1 MVHQNGKVVLFSEN
15 DNSNVLTRAAIVLKL
30 KGALVCNLQAPTME
44 PDVNMLPLGKLLCKA
59 CIDIEPGLA
68 NEPAGEPVGKLMC
81 KDCMDIEP
89 GLANEPAGE
98 TAASKVEPSVA
109 NVHFCREELQRTAYA
124 KFSSQAAESRL
135 CFSQHS

>member
-68 NEPAGEPVGKLMC
+68 NEPAGE
-81 KDCMDIEP
+81 
-89 GLANEPAGE
+89 